1 MRSIAYITIISVALY
16 GFGMAS
22 PSGLRRT
29 PAPAEG
35 DTHITTLVCERPATL
50 ATCKKDCD
58 CPGDSSQ
65 PDCSEPVCHDNCRCR
80 GKFGVYL
87 LSLPSF
93 KRRLIRN
100 GH

>member
-1 MRSIAYITIISVALY
+1 MRSIAYITIISAALY
-16 GFGMAS
+16 GFSMAS
-22 PSGLRRT
+22 PSGQRRA
-29 PAPAEG
+29 PVPAEG

-58 CPGDSSQ
+58 CPGDSAQ

-87 LSLPSF
+87 LSLPSL

-100 GH
+100 GD